1 VPDMID
7 ALDIKGAMISEDALN
22 IQKNI
27 AEKIIDSGA
36 NYTLAIKGNLK
47 NLNEDVSLLLDT
59 TKIDL

>member
-1 VPDMID
+1 MID